1 MLHFLTGQG
10 LAPGHKARLQN
21 FEEFEM
27 KFKECL
33 SNSAIQTKFEQ
44 HYKQGLNVVQ
54 ELEGVLGEEE
64 RRIQKERYMCICRT
78 GLTVEVCSFP
88 SL

>member
-1 MLHFLTGQG
+1 MFTPSTGQG
-10 LAPGHKARLQN
+10 LAPGHKARLQS

-44 HYKQGLNVVQ
+44 HYKQGLSVVQ
-54 ELEGVLGEEE
+54 ELEGVLAEEE
-64 RRIQKERYMCICRT
+64 RRIQKERYSTCVY
-78 GLTVEVCSFP
+78 VELDYSN
-88 SL
+88 SS